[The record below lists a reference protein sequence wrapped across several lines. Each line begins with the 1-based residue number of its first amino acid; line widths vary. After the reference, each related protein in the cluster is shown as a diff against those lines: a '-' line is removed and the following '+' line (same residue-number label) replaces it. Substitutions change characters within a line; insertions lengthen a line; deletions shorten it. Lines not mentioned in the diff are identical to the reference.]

1 MGYVHEGLAIVTRS
15 KNLALP
21 VNKILEEE
29 NFFPGKKILTKNL
42 VNIFLYKNLSI
53 FIRIS

>member
-1 MGYVHEGLAIVTRS
+1 MGYVHERLAIVTRS
-15 KNLALP
+15 KNLTLP
-21 VNKILEEE
+21 VSKLLEKE